1 MSAADSAGLGN
12 GIALRAGG
20 KGSLMNAKLLLIAL
34 TALHLMA
41 LALILGVL
49 GREDQ
54 ESGVQV
60 EAWQVAEWNPG
71 YVAGRANDAIIRD
84 WSSEYRPLDAMVTD
98 QRSCVNV
105 H

>member
-1 MSAADSAGLGN
+1 MSAADSAGLGH
-12 GIALRAGG
+12 GISLRAGG
-20 KGSLMNAKLLLIAL
+20 KVSLMNAKLLLIAL

-71 YVAGRANDAIIRD
+71 CVA
-84 WSSEYRPLDAMVTD
+84 VTG
-98 QRSCVNV
+98 QPAVSLRWPRIS
-105 H
+105 